1 MRITWEDG
9 AKASFRSSV
18 MRDQDGAVAVIAA
31 IDALADDPYP
41 GPPAGFH
48 RGEYNRLRV
57 GPYRVSYYVTGDVI
71 SIDRVDKAAET

>member
-1 MRITWEDG
+1 
-9 AKASFRSSV
+9 
-18 MRDQDGAVAVIAA
+18 MRDQGGAAAVLAA

-71 SIDRVDKAAET
+71 SIDRVDKVAET

>member
-18 MRDQDGAVAVIAA
+18 MRDQDGAVAVLAA
-31 IDALADDPYP
+31 IDALAGDPYP

-48 RGEYNRLRV
+48 RGEYNRLHV

-71 SIDRVDKAAET
+71 SIDRVDKTAGT